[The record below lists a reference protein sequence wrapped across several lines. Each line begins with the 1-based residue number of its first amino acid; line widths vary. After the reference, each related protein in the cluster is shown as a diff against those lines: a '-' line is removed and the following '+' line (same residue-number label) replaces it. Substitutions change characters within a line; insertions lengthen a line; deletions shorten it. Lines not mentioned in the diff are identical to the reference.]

1 MKMVKNNNN
10 ESFKFE
16 TQDQN
21 SQLLWELMKH
31 WDLVR
36 WAVSVYNDKKYL
48 FKKYGY
54 RLGHKGHM
62 I

>member
-1 MKMVKNNNN
+1 MVKNNNN

-48 FKKYGY
+48 LKIW
-54 RLGHKGHM
+54 L
-62 I
+62 

>member
-10 ESFKFE
+10 ENFKFE

-21 SQLLWELMKH
+21 SQLMKH

-48 FKKYGY
+48 LKKYGY
-54 RLGHKGHM
+54 RLLIGHKGHR